1 MLGAVYQQE
10 LGHLIDRT
18 LAQGDDALGRL
29 GTWHN
34 TYSVVVI
41 ALYSLGNANW

>member
-10 LGHLIDRT
+10 LSHLIDLGGGGT

-34 TYSVVVI
+34 T
-41 ALYSLGNANW
+41 